1 MTAAA
6 TKPLHEPEERD
17 DPRNA
22 LLDAAEELIRSCV
35 AHGLGPQIEARLA
48 KLFPKPAAPPS
59 AAATAD
65 TMRDAII
72 LAALREGRARCKAP
86 SSAALF
92 ETAIAAVTGDEAT
105 LAAHFADPAAALAKH
120 RKSKDEVRA

>member
-6 TKPLHEPEERD
+6 TKPRHEPEERD

-22 LLDAAEELIRSCV
+22 LLDAAEELIRSCI
-35 AHGLGPQIEARLA
+35 AHGMGPQIEARLA
-48 KLFPKPAAPPS
+48 KLLPKPAAPPP
-59 AAATAD
+59 AATPD

-120 RKSKDEVRA
+120 RKAKDEVRA